1 MTILRYIQQKKM
13 PTQQSFLRWQ
23 MKYLKQQVRI
33 DDIEGKIYEALGVSY
48 TTGKQKT
55 EELCAKWREQVDEP
69 DFVPTYYY
77 NADMAQP

>member
-1 MTILRYIQQKKM
+1 M
-13 PTQQSFLRWQ
+13 
-23 MKYLKQQVRI
+23 RI

-55 EELCAKWREQVDEP
+55 EELYAKWRERVDEP

-77 NADMAQP
+77 NADMARP